1 MEDKPATRRK
11 AYTTAEAAELG
22 GLAYPTLGYLS
33 AKNILKPSVK
43 LSGHQGAAN
52 AYSFADLL
60 ALRSISEIRK
70 VPASL
75 GTLNAVAVFWQ
86 SEEGLALADTRALGK
101 VLVVTP
107 DGRAKLEN
115 DSSVLELTAKYET
128 NVLHVINAG
137 GLVSDVHVE
146 ATSQH
151 IIEPSPKRRGR
162 PPGPR
167 HRKPGSIEG
176 EDRPQ
181 RTRKGEGRA
190 DRDVVRA
197 ETKKKKGRRSR

>member
-22 GLAYPTLGYLS
+22 GVAYPTLGYLN

-43 LSGHQGAAN
+43 LGGHQGAAN

-75 GTLNAVAVFWQ
+75 GTLSAVAAFWQ

-101 VLVVTP
+101 VLVVAP
-107 DGRAKLEN
+107 DGRAKLE
-115 DSSVLELTAKYET
+115 DDASVLELTAAYKT
-128 NVLHVINAG
+128 NVLHVIDAG
-137 GLVSDVHVE
+137 GLVSDVHAE
-146 ATSQH
+146 ATSQL
-151 IIEPSPKRRGR
+151 INEPSPKRRGR
-162 PPGPR
+162 PPGPK
-167 HRKPGSIEG
+167 HRKPRSIDG

-181 RTRKGEGRA
+181 PTRKGEGRA
-190 DRDVVRA
+190 GRDVIRA
-197 ETKKKKGRRSR
+197 EAKKKKGRESR